1 MENYALIMIIG
12 MIAGS
17 VCFLAIEM
25 IAIIILAIKRA
36 RSKK

>member
-17 VCFLAIEM
+17 ICFLSIEM
-25 IAIIILAIKRA
+25 IVLIILAIRRV

>member
-25 IAIIILAIKRA
+25 ITLIILAIRRMRA
-36 RSKK
+36 KK

>member
-1 MENYALIMIIG
+1 METYALIMIIG

-25 IAIIILAIKRA
+25 IALIILAIRRS